1 MNMMRG
7 GNRQMRRMMDKMGL
21 DMEEIPNVQEVII
34 KTDKKEIII
43 PKPSVTEMK
52 SKENSIFQVIA
63 ESFEEKE
70 LEVPIFSEDDIM
82 LVCQQANC
90 DEEKAKDALAETKG
104 DIAQAIL
111 RLTSGK
117 MTQPV
122 WTLTDKEK
130 IKKTLELIED
140 FENSGSSKHYKA
152 NAQKMR
158 IMLDAIKKTLEK

>member
-1 MNMMRG
+1 
-7 GNRQMRRMMDKMGL
+7 MRRMMDKMGL

-82 LVCQQANC
+82 LVRQQASCN
-90 DEEKAKDALAETKG
+90 EEQAKYALTESKG

-111 RLTSGK
+111 KLTS
-117 MTQPV
+117 
-122 WTLTDKEK
+122 
-130 IKKTLELIED
+130 
-140 FENSGSSKHYKA
+140 S
-152 NAQKMR
+152 
-158 IMLDAIKKTLEK
+158 